1 MAEFKDT
8 TNLKGIKEGDIVN
21 VADLKYRYTPEGTF
35 VLENAAS
42 PLAPTST
49 PTPTTNINARPIRYP
64 TEGVITP
71 VLPQT
76 DIEKAQSELYGA
88 PEERKLLDEAGKSKI
103 RADVREQFQTYLD
116 AVNASYNRLLSEEKQ
131 RGVGR
136 LGRTRAGAAAGGILG
151 GSFGEQALGETE
163 RYNVELEKG
172 VEEGRQLKLAEF
184 FTKIDERALKEIE
197 AQQAE
202 RKGKAEA
209 YINFLTTSKTD
220 TQRDIKTLASSGIK
234 ISDIPENRYKQ
245 LLNQSGMDPLQ
256 FESFYY
262 LNLPANLKPITKD
275 IETRLPN
282 GNAGMIR
289 IETDPK
295 TEKSTQRTFDYGV
308 KNEQLYGKYPGG
320 TEKVNGIL
328 YGIGPDGTPTPL
340 TNYFN
345 NAIKLGKDNDN
356 LDIRAR
362 TTTEE
367 VKPLSMW
374 EIGQFKNIYGW
385 TPPYGFSQSQLDKY
399 IQDNPNATPEE
410 LEAGAK
416 QVSEQVSGGEQQ
428 KSNLNDEYFRTN
440 YTKDELKKMSDKL
453 GTSKWY
459 TPAGM
464 DINRFIT
471 EVMKKIEEAK
481 KEGYSDEEI
490 LKFLEL

>member
-64 TEGVITP
+64 TEGAITP

-103 RADVREQFQTYLD
+103 RANVREQFQTYLD

-262 LNLPANLKPITKD
+262 SNLPDNLKPITKD

-295 TEKSTQRTFDYGV
+295 TGKSTQRTFDYGV

-320 TEKVNGIL
+320 IIKENGII
-328 YGIGPDGTPTPL
+328 YGIGPDGTLTPL
-340 TNYFN
+340 TKKQNELKDLPTSYQEWSLAGKPDTYANFLKKKKDAGGAEFKPSTDERSAVN
-345 NAIKLGKDNDN
+345 RYISKYGSEEDIKKVETDSGFFYSILEKAVG
-356 LDIRAR
+356 
-362 TTTEE
+362 TEE
-367 VKPLSMW
+367 FNIQP
-374 EIGQFKNIYGW
+374 FKY
-385 TPPYGFSQSQLDKY
+385 PF
-399 IQDNPNATPEE
+399 
-410 LEAGAK
+410 
-416 QVSEQVSGGEQQ
+416 
-428 KSNLNDEYFRTN
+428 
-440 YTKDELKKMSDKL
+440 
-453 GTSKWY
+453 
-459 TPAGM
+459 
-464 DINRFIT
+464 
-471 EVMKKIEEAK
+471 
-481 KEGYSDEEI
+481 GY
-490 LKFLEL
+490 